1 MNLAMQRYEA
11 WRRQPD
17 LDGTLANEL
26 LAMEGDAEKITDSFG
41 CDLAFGT
48 AGLRGVLGAGTNR
61 MNIYTVARA
70 TQGLAT
76 WLAGSELPQKVAIAY
91 DSRINSVLF
100 SQTAAR
106 VLAANG
112 ITVYLYPRL
121 EPTPALSFAVR
132 YYGCGAGINVTASHN
147 PAQYNGYKVYG
158 ADGCQIGPETADAVL
173 AIIEQLDYFTSPKFA
188 DFEEAKREG
197 KIIEIPDSCLE
208 AFVDAVYAQRVGGGE
223 GIENLKLVYT
233 PLNGAGLECIRM
245 LAKKLGV
252 KNMTV
257 VPEQEQPDGNFPT
270 CPYPNPEIRQAMQK
284 GLELC
289 EKVKPDLLLGT
300 DPDCDRCGTAVP
312 DHKGG
317 YRLISGNEMGVI
329 LLDYICKSRIANGHM
344 PERPVA
350 VTTIVSTDMVDA
362 VAERYGV
369 ELRRV
374 LTGFKFIG
382 EQIGNLEA
390 AGEESRYIFGFE
402 ESYGYLSG
410 THVRDKDAVNA
421 SLLIMEAAAY
431 YAQKGMNLGDA
442 IDSLYEEYGYY
453 RNDLCSFTFE
463 GVSGMQTM
471 KNLMERL
478 RAEKPAELA
487 GRKVLSSV
495 DYENDNT
502 GLPKAQVLEYRLEG
516 KAKLIVRPSG
526 TEPKIKVYLSAVGKT
541 REEADS
547 VIETMKQTAN
557 ELMKA

>member
-1 MNLAMQRYEA
+1 MSLAMERYNI
-11 WRRQPD
+11 WRSQPEMEK
-17 LDGTLANEL
+17 TLAAEL
-26 LAMEGDAEKITDSFG
+26 SAMEGDADQITDSFA

-70 TQGLAT
+70 TQGLAE
-76 WLAGSELPQKVAIAY
+76 WLSGSGLPQKAAIAY
-91 DSRINSVLF
+91 DSRNGSVLF
-100 SQTAAR
+100 SRTAAR

-132 YYGCGAGINVTASHN
+132 YYGCGTGINVTASHN

-158 ADGCQIGPETADAVL
+158 PDGCQIGPETADAVL
-173 AIIEQLDYFTSPKFA
+173 AKIEQLDYFTGPRYV
-188 DFEEAKREG
+188 DFEVAKAAG

-208 AFVDAVYAQRVGGGE
+208 AFVDAVYAQRVGSGE
-223 GIENLKLVYT
+223 GMGDLKLVYT

-257 VPEQEQPDGNFPT
+257 VPEQEKPDGNFPT

-329 LLDYICKSRIANGHM
+329 LLDYICRSRIANGHM
-344 PERPVA
+344 PEKPVA

-362 VAERYGV
+362 VAEHYGV

-390 AGEESRYIFGFE
+390 AGEENRYIFGFE

-431 YAQKGMNLGDA
+431 YAQKGVNLGDA
-442 IDSLYEEYGYY
+442 IDSLYEQYGYY

-471 KNLMERL
+471 QNIMEHL
-478 RAEKPAELA
+478 RAEKPAKLA

-495 DYENDNT
+495 DYENDDT
-502 GLPKAQVLEYRLEG
+502 GLPKAQVLEYRLDG

-526 TEPKIKVYLSAVGKT
+526 TEPKIKVYLSAVGQTKA
-541 REEADS
+541 EADA
-547 VIETMKQTAN
+547 VIETMKKTAN

>member
-1 MNLAMQRYEA
+1 MELAEQRYQHWCAQKTLDPELRQELAAMQ
-11 WRRQPD
+11 
-17 LDGTLANEL
+17 N
-26 LAMEGDAEKITDSFG
+26 DADKITDAFYR
-41 CDLAFGT
+41 DLEFGT

-61 MNIYTVARA
+61 MNIYVIRRA
-70 TQGLAT
+70 TQAVADYLNET
-76 WLAGSELPQKVAIAY
+76 DLPKTVAIGH
-91 DSRINSVLF
+91 DSRIKSDVF
-100 SQTAAR
+100 AREAAA
-106 VLAANG
+106 VFAANG
-112 ITVYLYPRL
+112 ITAYLYPRL
-121 EPTPALSFAVR
+121 EPVPALSFAVR
-132 YYGCGAGINVTASHN
+132 HLHCGLGICVTASHN
-147 PAQYNGYKVYG
+147 PAAYNGYKVYG
-158 ADGCQIGPETADAVL
+158 SDGCQMTPEAAKRVVAL
-173 AIIEQLDYFTSPKFA
+173 LEQMDYFTA
-188 DFEEAKREG
+188 ARTEDFDAALAAGR
-197 KIIEIPDSCLE
+197 IRYIPDEVLD
-208 AFVDAVYAQRVGGGE
+208 AFVDAVYAQRVGSGD
-223 GIENLKLVYT
+223 GIADLKLVYT

-289 EKVKPDLLLGT
+289 EKVQPDLLLGT

-329 LLDYICKSRIANGHM
+329 LLDYICKSRLASGKM
-344 PERPVA
+344 PQKPVA

-362 VAERYGV
+362 VAEHYGV

-382 EQIGNLEA
+382 EQIGMLEA
-390 AGEESRYIFGFE
+390 AGEEDRYIFGFE

-442 IDSLYEEYGYY
+442 IDSLYETFGYY

-495 DYENDNT
+495 DYENDDT

-541 REEADS
+541 KEEADA
-547 VIETMKQTAN
+547 VIETMKRTAN

>member
-1 MNLAMQRYEA
+1 MDIKKEYERWLMNATADADVAAELKT
-11 WRRQPD
+11 
-17 LDGTLANEL
+17 LDDTKIE
-26 LAMEGDAEKITDSFG
+26 DAFYR
-41 CDLAFGT
+41 DLAFGT
-48 AGLRGVLGAGTNR
+48 GGLRGVIGAGTNR
-61 MNIYTVARA
+61 MNVYTVAKA
-70 TQGLAT
+70 SQGLADY
-76 WLAGSELPQKVAIAY
+76 LKKNFAEPSVAIGY
-91 DSRINSVLF
+91 DSRIKSDVF
-100 SQTAAR
+100 AKVAAG
-106 VLAANG
+106 VFAANG
-112 ITVYLYPRL
+112 VKVNIW
-121 EPTPALSFAVR
+121 PALMPVPTVSFATR
-132 YYGCGAGINVTASHN
+132 YLHTSAGVMVTASHN
-147 PAQYNGYKVYG
+147 PSKYNGYKVYG

-173 AIIEQLDYFTSPKFA
+173 AIIEQLDYFTSPKFV
-188 DFEEAKREG
+188 DFEEAKRTG

-257 VPEQEQPDGNFPT
+257 VPKQEQPDGNFPT

-312 DHKGG
+312 NHKGG

-390 AGEESRYIFGFE
+390 AGEEARYIFGFE

-442 IDSLYEEYGYY
+442 IDRLYEEYGYY

>member
-1 MNLAMQRYEA
+1 M
-11 WRRQPD
+11 
-17 LDGTLANEL
+17 
-26 LAMEGDAEKITDSFG
+26 
-41 CDLAFGT
+41 
-48 AGLRGVLGAGTNR
+48 
-61 MNIYTVARA
+61 
-70 TQGLAT
+70 
-76 WLAGSELPQKVAIAY
+76 
-91 DSRINSVLF
+91 
-100 SQTAAR
+100 
-106 VLAANG
+106 
-112 ITVYLYPRL
+112 
-121 EPTPALSFAVR
+121 
-132 YYGCGAGINVTASHN
+132 
-147 PAQYNGYKVYG
+147 
-158 ADGCQIGPETADAVL
+158 
-173 AIIEQLDYFTSPKFA
+173 
-188 DFEEAKREG
+188 DFEEAKRTG

-344 PERPVA
+344 PEKPVA

-390 AGEESRYIFGFE
+390 AGEEARYIFGFE
-402 ESYGYLSG
+402 ESYGYLSRHTCTRQRRG
-410 THVRDKDAVNA
+410 QRFA
-421 SLLIMEAAAY
+421 SHHGGCRL
-431 YAQKGMNLGDA
+431 
-442 IDSLYEEYGYY
+442 
-453 RNDLCSFTFE
+453 
-463 GVSGMQTM
+463 
-471 KNLMERL
+471 L
-478 RAEKPAELA
+478 RAEGYEP
-487 GRKVLSSV
+487 RRRDRQSV
-495 DYENDNT
+495 
-502 GLPKAQVLEYRLEG
+502 
-516 KAKLIVRPSG
+516 
-526 TEPKIKVYLSAVGKT
+526 
-541 REEADS
+541 
-547 VIETMKQTAN
+547 
-557 ELMKA
+557 